1 MGGAIAEWFRDDSP
15 LPKKAERKQTMGR
28 IKTTK
33 QFKSGIDAAFETQK
47 TRDEAKACYDFS
59 RDELKAAEE
68 ELCAYAAEHTEVFE
82 GRDGTSG
89 WGATESVEYV
99 MSNGSAIE
107 RADGGRLTDGEF
119 LKALPKR
126 YLRVKF
132 ELNKAKI
139 KADGLEPDALAK
151 LGLVRVETISLKLK
165 AKAA

>member
-1 MGGAIAEWFRDDSP
+1 MKKIRGMRQFRE
-15 LPKKAERKQTMGR
+15 KV
-28 IKTTK
+28 
-33 QFKSGIDAAFETQK
+33 DAALETMK

-59 RDELKAAEE
+59 RDEYKSAEE
-68 ELCAYAAEHTEVFE
+68 ELCAYAAEHTEVFS

-107 RADGGRLTDGEF
+107 RADGGKLTDGDF
-119 LKALPKR
+119 LKALPKK

-139 KADGLEPDALAK
+139 KADGLDANALAK
-151 LGLVRVETISLKLK
+151 LGLVRVETMSLKLK
-165 AKAA
+165 AIG

>member
-1 MGGAIAEWFRDDSP
+1 MA
-15 LPKKAERKQTMGR
+15 K

-33 QFKSGIDAAFETQK
+33 QFKDGIDAAFETQK

-59 RDELKAAEE
+59 RDEFKAAEE
-68 ELCAYAAEHTEVFE
+68 ELCAYAAGHTEVFE
-82 GRDGTSG
+82 GQDGTSG

-107 RADGGRLTDGEF
+107 RADGGKLTDGDF
-119 LKALPKR
+119 LKTLPKK

-139 KADGLEPDALAK
+139 KADGLAADALAK
-151 LGLVRVETISLKLK
+151 LGLVRVETMSLKLK